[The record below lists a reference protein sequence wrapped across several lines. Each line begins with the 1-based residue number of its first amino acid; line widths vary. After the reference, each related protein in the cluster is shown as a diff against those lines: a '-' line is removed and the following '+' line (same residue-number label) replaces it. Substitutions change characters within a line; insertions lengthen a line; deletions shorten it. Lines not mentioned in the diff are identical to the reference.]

1 MPVNPA
7 LSPSPFLDG
16 DSAERLS
23 WWPQHHLDSV
33 ARTAQG
39 AWSAWMRD
47 WIPAAVSV
55 SDGVTCGLAHDS
67 LGLAEL
73 QWEPLGGR
81 GRAAAWIEVRQRP
94 VDKIQEALFGA
105 DRLPAPLGP
114 REGVAP
120 AVAAQAWSALICTLR
135 EALCLDC
142 DGGQPSPARG
152 IFKPWSG
159 YVLVSPPGG
168 VPLAQSLLL
177 NAECV
182 HALIGLPGRP
192 GGDGAPQSS
201 VGTSSLEEALAGHSL
216 LIRAELAGCELD
228 LGELENLRIGDIVSL
243 AHALDEPLLVSTPD
257 DVPFCAGFLGRHAG
271 SKAIEL
277 IRPAPVQGARQFDHY
292 PQEVP

>member
-1 MPVNPA
+1 
-7 LSPSPFLDG
+7 
-16 DSAERLS
+16 
-23 WWPQHHLDSV
+23 
-33 ARTAQG
+33 
-39 AWSAWMRD
+39 MRD
-47 WIPAAVSV
+47 WIPAAVPV
-55 SDGVTCGLAHDS
+55 SDGATCGLAHDGR
-67 LGLAEL
+67 GLAQL

-94 VDKIQEALFGA
+94 VDNIQEALFGA
-105 DRLPAPLGP
+105 DRLQTPLGP

-142 DGGQPSPARG
+142 DGGQPSPARS

-159 YVLVSPPGG
+159 CVLVSPQSA

-177 NAECV
+177 NADCV
-182 HALIGLPGRP
+182 RALLGLPEVS
-192 GGDGAPQSS
+192 GGDGAPQSNA
-201 VGTSSLEEALAGHSL
+201 GTSSLEEALAGHSL

-228 LGELENLRIGDIVSL
+228 LGELENLRIGDIVPL

-257 DVPFCAGFLGRHAG
+257 DDPFCAGFLGRHAG

-277 IRPAPVQGARQFDHY
+277 IRQAPAHRVRPIDHY
-292 PQEVP
+292 PQEVQ